1 MIERLNNVI
10 MKLFR
15 GKMINFSNL
24 FKKVSEEELS
34 VIVSKTMIEKMKM
47 VKYATIHFR
56 KDM

>member
-1 MIERLNNVI
+1 